1 MTYKTQIAA
10 LAASVGIV
18 ALASACK
25 PDLNVTNPNAP
36 DVARAV
42 ATPGDVRNLI
52 GNSFNTWYLNMQG
65 ANEPVPGLAT
75 AVMADNMTMAFG
87 NFGARF
93 NGQEPRLAYN
103 NSSSPGDGRVAQSPY
118 DGMYGALGAAN
129 DGLNAIKR
137 GVKVAITTGAADET
151 PQFQTLAYL
160 VQGLTLGFEA

>member
-75 AVMADNMTMAFG
+75 AGLPVTMTLPSVTFR
-87 NFGARF
+87 AR
-93 NGQEPRLAYN
+93 
-103 NSSSPGDGRVAQSPY
+103 S
-118 DGMYGALGAAN
+118 N
-129 DGLNAIKR
+129 DQDPA
-137 GVKVAITTGAADET
+137 
-151 PQFQTLAYL
+151 P
-160 VQGLTLGFEA
+160 